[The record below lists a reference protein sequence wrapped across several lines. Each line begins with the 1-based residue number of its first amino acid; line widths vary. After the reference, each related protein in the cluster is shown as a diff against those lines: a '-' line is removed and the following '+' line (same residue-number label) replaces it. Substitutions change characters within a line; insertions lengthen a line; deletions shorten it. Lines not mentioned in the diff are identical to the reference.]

1 MSNVS
6 AKQFMPTNTHYPQL
20 NQTSVHADKSL
31 ELSPSMD
38 SMNKFLKDSSP
49 TPKENNVPMN
59 KESLEKLFAMFEF
72 AVKAMRSMLAGMG
85 VLPRL
90 PSDLDAQPPVKP
102 GTDGKNV
109 PDMKAEHKVAP
120 GVDTKKTVLPGTD
133 TKNVPDGK
141 VEHKVAPGAD
151 TKKTVLPG
159 TDAKTVVDA
168 KAQDKVA
175 PEADTKARVKPDPE
189 VKVMPDGRTQVSIR
203 PDGKLDT
210 QQAKPPLT
218 PVDYKN
224 KLSSDINVTVQ
235 VQNCHCPHTDEK
247 VAPQPPVTPRLDK
260 QPSPQPPVMPKP
272 DGQPSPQPP
281 VIPTHVN
288 PKPVTPTNVNPKPV
302 TPTNVN
308 PRPDIPTNVNPKP
321 DTPIHVNP
329 RPVTPTNVNPKP
341 DTPAPVNP
349 KPNTPPNTDLT
360 SPAPD
365 DLVDDCS
372 SQSHKRFDN
381 HRANKPGL
389 RPRF

>member
-120 GVDTKKTVLPGTD
+120 GVDTKRTVLPGTD
-133 TKNVPDGK
+133 AKNVPDVK

-288 PKPVTPTNVNPKPV
+288 PKPVTP
-302 TPTNVN
+302 
-308 PRPDIPTNVNPKP
+308 
-321 DTPIHVNP
+321 IH
-329 RPVTPTNVNPKP
+329 VNPKP

-365 DLVDDCS
+365 DLIDDCS

-381 HRANKPGL
+381 HRVNKPGL

>member
-90 PSDLDAQPPVKP
+90 PSDLDAQPSVKP

-133 TKNVPDGK
+133 TKNVPDVK
-141 VEHKVAPGAD
+141 VEHKVAPGVDTKKTVLPGTDAKNVVDAKAQDKVAPGVD

-247 VAPQPPVTPRLDK
+247 VAPQPPVTPRLDQ

-288 PKPVTPTNVNPKPV
+288 PKPVTPTNVNPKP
-302 TPTNVN
+302 
-308 PRPDIPTNVNPKP
+308 
-321 DTPIHVNP
+321 
-329 RPVTPTNVNPKP
+329 

-349 KPNTPPNTDLT
+349 KPNTPHNTDLT

-372 SQSHKRFDN
+372 SQSQKRFDN
-381 HRANKPGL
+381 HRVNKPGL

>member
-133 TKNVPDGK
+133 TKNV
-141 VEHKVAPGAD
+141 
-151 TKKTVLPG
+151 
-159 TDAKTVVDA
+159 VDA

-247 VAPQPPVTPRLDK
+247 VAPQPPVTPRLDQ

-288 PKPVTPTNVNPKPV
+288 PKPVTPTNVNPKP
-302 TPTNVN
+302 
-308 PRPDIPTNVNPKP
+308 
-321 DTPIHVNP
+321 
-329 RPVTPTNVNPKP
+329 

-349 KPNTPPNTDLT
+349 KPNTPHNTDLT

-372 SQSHKRFDN
+372 SQSQKRFDN
-381 HRANKPGL
+381 HRVNKPGL

>member
-288 PKPVTPTNVNPKPV
+288 PKPVTPTNVNPKP
-302 TPTNVN
+302 
-308 PRPDIPTNVNPKP
+308 
-321 DTPIHVNP
+321 
-329 RPVTPTNVNPKP
+329 

-372 SQSHKRFDN
+372 SQSQKRFDN
-381 HRANKPGL
+381 HRVNKPGL